1 MRSFA
6 WTFSIISILT
16 IMACSKNEN
25 PDNNPG
31 NGKTPINLEC
41 SYDSRLSLTNHNS
54 NGVDYIIDC
63 DFYMYSGEL
72 VIEPGTTIQF
82 NDGASI
88 EISGTATIRAQGTAE
103 NPIRFTNRGVAAPS
117 WAGLYIATS
126 GIGSSLDHCIIE
138 RAGAVQSFGLLNP
151 TKSSITIE
159 NSDIKITNCQ
169 IVDFGE
175 SGITFLDKGVSSSFS
190 NNSFRN
196 GNGYPIIIH
205 PYMLNQTDLSLNTF
219 TNNRNNFIF
228 LDQSNSTTNNVNVP
242 LTIRKNPIPYYIAK
256 PTYIARTSINA
267 GVEMIFGTE
276 GSLVMDTGDAYIEVN
291 GTPSQHVV
299 MRGEN
304 AGEARWGGMVID
316 GGSDLNVLNYLDM
329 SDGGRSTHDY
339 GNLKGNLKIAGFN
352 RTKVVANNCTFTRSG
367 ACDIVLDISWS
378 EKIFENNNSGNP
390 TVCED

>member
-1 MRSFA
+1 MKTIA
-6 WTFSIISILT
+6 WTFSMISILSFA
-16 IMACSKNEN
+16 ACSKNEN
-25 PDNNPG
+25 TDNNPG

-41 SYDSRLSLTNHNS
+41 TYDSRLSLTNHNS

-63 DFYMYSGEL
+63 NFYMSSGEL
-72 VIEPGTTIQF
+72 VIDPGTTIQF

-88 EISGTATIRAQGTAE
+88 EIGGTAIIRAQGTAE
-103 NPIRFTNRGVAAPS
+103 NPIRFTNRGISSPS
-117 WAGLYIATS
+117 WAGLFISTS
-126 GIGSSLDHCIIE
+126 GVGSFLDHCIIE

-151 TKSSITIE
+151 TQALITIE

-175 SGITFLDKGVSSSFS
+175 SGIMFLDKGVSSTFS

-219 TNNRNNFIF
+219 SNNRNNFIY
-228 LDQSNSTTNNVNVP
+228 LDQSNSTTNNVNIP
-242 LTIRKNPIPYYIAK
+242 LTIRKNPIPYYITK
-256 PTYIARTSINA
+256 PTFMSRTTIQA

-276 GSLVMDTGDAYIEVN
+276 GSLIIDSNTAYIEVN
-291 GTPSQHVV
+291 GTPSQHVI

-304 AGEARWGGMVID
+304 AGPASWGGMAIS
-316 GGSDLNVLNYLDM
+316 GGSDLNELNYLDM
-329 SDGGRSTHDY
+329 SDGGRSDHGY
-339 GNLKGNLKIAGFN
+339 GTLKGNLKIVGFDQ
-352 RTKVVANNCTFTRSG
+352 TEVTANNCTFTRSG
-367 ACDIVLDISWS
+367 SCDIVLDLSWS
-378 EKIFENNNSGNP
+378 AKRFVNNNSGNP